1 MPRTRFAAALSSL
14 ACALGCH
21 PAASADAAPPETA
34 DQCAERLHRFG
45 EDVARLPDRSVASA
59 ARDDLP
65 VSTLGAQPGPGP
77 VLEISERDATID
89 GATLAGATGSERAA
103 RLGEWAARTFGT
115 DHPAASGA
123 PRAAVYVVTSA

>member
-21 PAASADAAPPETA
+21 PAAAADAPPPETA
-34 DQCAERLHRFG
+34 EQCAERLHRLG

-77 VLEISERDATID
+77 VLEISEGDATID
-89 GATLAGATGSERAA
+89 GLKLEGASAAERAA
-103 RLGEWAARTFGT
+103 RLGEWASRTFGV
-115 DHPAASGA
+115 DGA
-123 PRAAVYVVTSA
+123 PTKGSS